1 MLRKVSEVLKG
12 LFFYSSIVG
21 TCIKFIILQV
31 TEERTFA
38 SFSFMQIRS
47 RCSKILLLPAYQGF
61 PSFMNFRV
69 NLCWRRC
76 TSVFTSFVKRSHNSD
91 SSTRL
96 GCCSFQNK
104 RFLFLSMTR
113 IHCHCYCYNVYEN
126 VCRFCEIHYVLSS
139 LHFVKR
145 FGKIIVQTVTVLSFF
160 LLTEVTFLHYVDEL
174 YTKFLILRHCTLLKV
189 HELLANVSFSF

>member
-1 MLRKVSEVLKG
+1 MLCKVSQVFKG

-47 RCSKILLLPAYQGF
+47 RCSKILLLPAYQEF

-91 SSTRL
+91 SSARL
-96 GCCSFQNK
+96 GRRSFQDK

-113 IHCHCYCYNVYEN
+113 IHCYRYNVYEN
-126 VCRFCEIHYVLSS
+126 VSRFYEIHYALSF

-145 FGKIIVQTVTVLSFF
+145 FGKIIVQTATVLSFF

-174 YTKFLILRHCTLLKV
+174 YTKFLILWHCTLSKV
-189 HELLANVSFSF
+189 HELLANLSFSF